1 VRTVR
6 EPFDQDTWSAG
17 MPSDEAMTGTFKAGL
32 PTDLLSAID
41 RHDVKGPSKD
51 LTIRAM
57 KPSLVERVIGMLS
70 KPVQPVKRR

>member
-1 VRTVR
+1 
-6 EPFDQDTWSAG
+6 
-17 MPSDEAMTGTFKAGL
+17 MPSDQAMTGTFKAGL

-41 RHDVKGPSKD
+41 RHEVKGPSKD

-70 KPVQPVKRR
+70 KSKEPAQPVKRR

>member
-1 VRTVR
+1 
-6 EPFDQDTWSAG
+6 
-17 MPSDEAMTGTFKAGL
+17 MPSDQAMTGTFKAGL

-41 RHDVKGPSKD
+41 RQEVKGPSKD

-70 KPVQPVKRR
+70 KSKEPAQPVKRR